1 MSRYWKLLIGIVIPL
16 LTLWLPTD
24 AVGAALHLD
33 GLTLVQHRVLAIFL
47 FAVLFWVLEP
57 IPVFATSVSIIVLE
71 LVLISNRAAKPFAFD
86 GNGDLHS
93 GLINYKAIMGTF
105 ASPIIL
111 LFLGGFFLAMA
122 ATKYRL
128 DTNLARVML
137 KPFGTQPR
145 YVLLGLMGIT
155 AVFSMFMSNT
165 ATTAMMLTILV
176 PVLKNLPRN
185 DRGSTAFVLG
195 IPFAANIG
203 GMGTPIGTPPNAV
216 AQKYL
221 TSGVALA
228 DGATADWSISFG
240 GWMLF
245 AVPYV
250 IIMLTVAWALLLM
263 LYPVET
269 EEIKVSMR
277 GKFLRTREAIVVYIT
292 FAATI
297 ILWLCGSSLHNMTSH
312 IVAMIPVAI
321 FCATGIVTREDLKT
335 MSWDVLWLVSG
346 GVALGLALGTTGLS
360 EVLVATIPF
369 QEMGL
374 VAIVIAAALLGTLMS
389 TFMSNTATANLMLPI
404 MAALGVSLAASGSK
418 TGMVLILG
426 VTFACSLAMA
436 MPISTPP
443 NALAHATRYVNT
455 GDLARSGVIIGV
467 VGILLTFGMLWIMNA
482 SSFFS

>member
-1 MSRYWKLLIGIVIPL
+1 
-16 LTLWLPTD
+16 
-24 AVGAALHLD
+24 
-33 GLTLVQHRVLAIFL
+33 
-47 FAVLFWVLEP
+47 
-57 IPVFATSVSIIVLE
+57 
-71 LVLISNRAAKPFAFD
+71 
-86 GNGDLHS
+86 
-93 GLINYKAIMGTF
+93 
-105 ASPIIL
+105 
-111 LFLGGFFLAMA
+111 
-122 ATKYRL
+122 
-128 DTNLARVML
+128 
-137 KPFGTQPR
+137 
-145 YVLLGLMGIT
+145 
-155 AVFSMFMSNT
+155 
-165 ATTAMMLTILV
+165 
-176 PVLKNLPRN
+176 
-185 DRGSTAFVLG
+185 
-195 IPFAANIG
+195 
-203 GMGTPIGTPPNAV
+203 
-216 AQKYL
+216 
-221 TSGVALA
+221 
-228 DGATADWSISFG
+228 
-240 GWMLF
+240 MLF

-443 NALAHATRYVNT
+443 NALAHATGYVNT